1 MSRRYH
7 INPKLGIPSVCRA
20 EKGKCPYGGASGNE
34 NHFDTFSEAQKR
46 SQEIFEET
54 YRILPSSVEDNK
66 DEIMQEIEQQR
77 KVKKDIIDKLP
88 KSGEFEITK
97 AIMET
102 DNEDVV
108 MGVIEGE
115 IYPNSNWTYTSVA
128 LQNPNISQKFL
139 NEALFHY
146 PGEFDI
152 STRRW
157 LVLNRSLSHEDLLS
171 IVENENE
178 DMTMR
183 AVAFRNPN
191 ISKEY
196 VDNIIENDTER
207 LEKLPYSMIIYSHNS
222 NAKTE
227 SVRDDAVFFRTRE
240 LEGISKAES
249 LATNYIP
256 WENIYR
262 KEIKEENES
271 KEGNKS

>member
-77 KVKKDIIDKLP
+77 KVKKDIVDKLP

-115 IYPNSNWTYTSVA
+115 IYPNSDWTYTSVA

-157 LVLNRSLSHEDLLS
+157 LVLNRSLTHNDLMLILNNEEED
-171 IVENENE
+171 IN
-178 DMTMR
+178 MR
-183 AVAFRNPN
+183 SLVFLNPN
-191 ISKEY
+191 IDKNY
-196 VDNIIENDTER
+196 VNDIIENKDNL
-207 LEKLPYSMIIYSHNS
+207 LEQLPYSMIVYSHNS
-222 NAKTE
+222 NDKTE
-227 SVRDDAVFFRTRE
+227 AIREEAVLFRMRNMA
-240 LEGISKAES
+240 GILQAETM
-249 LATNYIP
+249 AFDYAP
-256 WENIYR
+256 WERKYR
-262 KEIKEENES
+262 RQIEEE
-271 KEGNKS
+271 KS